1 MGIPVLTGDI
11 GGPYMFP
18 STPPVF
24 APASMIVGS
33 TTVFIGGR
41 SVMLFGAANT
51 SLGAIISG
59 TLFTT
64 TTFIEGKPVHLAGSL
79 TNTSAGWLNG
89 ILQGSIATVL
99 VN

>member
-24 APASMIVGS
+24 APATMLVGS
-33 TTVFIGGR
+33 TKVFIGGK
-41 SVMLFGAANT
+41 SVMLLGAANT
-51 SLGAIISG
+51 SLGSIAAG

-64 TTFIEGKPVHLAGSL
+64 TTFIENKPAHLAGSL
-79 TNTSAGWLNG
+79 TFLTTGWLNG
-89 ILQGSIATVL
+89 VLQGSTANVL
-99 VN
+99 IN